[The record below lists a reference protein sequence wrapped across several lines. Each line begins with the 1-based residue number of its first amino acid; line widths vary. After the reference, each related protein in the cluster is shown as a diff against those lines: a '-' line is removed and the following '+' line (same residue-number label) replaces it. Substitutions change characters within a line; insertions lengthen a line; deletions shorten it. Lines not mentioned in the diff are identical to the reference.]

1 VILDHIINNLIDRR
15 IVGVAHIEDLE
26 SIADVAKRATCER
39 RALDFAKMLLKERR
53 KLEGI
58 AQIIS
63 AIRQY

>member
-1 VILDHIINNLIDRR
+1 M
-15 IVGVAHIEDLE
+15 AHIEDLE